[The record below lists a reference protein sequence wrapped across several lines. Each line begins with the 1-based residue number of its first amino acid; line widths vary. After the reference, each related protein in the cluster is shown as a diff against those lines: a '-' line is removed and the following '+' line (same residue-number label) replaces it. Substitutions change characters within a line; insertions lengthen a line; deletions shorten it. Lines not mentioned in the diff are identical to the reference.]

1 MPPIWTNEGNGA
13 AEQLVATRGRGACD
27 YATQEALRARAIN
40 DQASER
46 VWTEILD
53 AIVSLQKAGRHLH

>member
-1 MPPIWTNEGNGA
+1 MTTTTRETDCA
-13 AEQLVATRGRGACD
+13 AERLSAAWGSDACD
-27 YATQEALRARAIN
+27 YAAHEALRARAID

-53 AIVSLQKAGRHLH
+53 AIVSLQKAGRHFH

>member
-1 MPPIWTNEGNGA
+1 MSPTRTSKGDSA
-13 AEQLVATRGRGACD
+13 AEKLVATWGSGACG
-27 YATQEALRARAIN
+27 YATHEALRARAIN

-53 AIVSLQKAGRHLH
+53 AIVSLQKAERHFH

>member
-1 MPPIWTNEGNGA
+1 MTTTTRETDCA
-13 AEQLVATRGRGACD
+13 AERLIATWGNGACD
-27 YATQEALRARAIN
+27 YAAHEALWARAID

-53 AIVSLQKAGRHLH
+53 AIVSLQKAGRRFY